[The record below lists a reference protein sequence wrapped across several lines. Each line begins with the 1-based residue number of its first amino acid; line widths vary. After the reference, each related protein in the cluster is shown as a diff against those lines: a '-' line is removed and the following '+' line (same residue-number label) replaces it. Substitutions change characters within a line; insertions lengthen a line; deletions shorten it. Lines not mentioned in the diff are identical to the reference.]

1 MIITN
6 KENLPA
12 PFVRMAQSDYQY
24 TPKRYSATELLKPV
38 REILL
43 KRRYNDELEQD
54 CSDMIWLLFGQA
66 VHHILEQNG
75 TGKNEF
81 AEEKLTY
88 ALENGYTVSGVIDF
102 YDMAKGEVVDYK
114 TASVWKI
121 IKGDL
126 ADWGEQGLI
135 YAWLLWKNGLPVR
148 SVKFY
153 AVLKDHSPRDAK
165 TKEGYPKL
173 PVVPVEFTVNDERL
187 ATIDKFIRAKIDL
200 LILYEN
206 TPDDE
211 LPVCA
216 PEDRWNDGDK
226 YAVMKKG
233 RKTAL
238 RVLDSEAE
246 AEKYKTENG
255 GDFIE
260 LRPGT
265 DKRCIDYCLCCKKCS
280 HWKALQAQQS
290 AEQSE

>member
-6 KENLPA
+6 KEGLPA

-54 CSDMIWLLFGQA
+54 CSDMVWLLFGQA
-66 VHHILEQNG
+66 VHHILEQSG
-75 TGKNEF
+75 TGESEF

-88 ALENGYTVSGVIDF
+88 TLENGYTVSGVIDF
-102 YDMAKGEVVDYK
+102 YDMATGAVVDYK
-114 TASVWKI
+114 TASVWKV
-121 IKGDL
+121 IKGDFD
-126 ADWGEQGLI
+126 DWQKQGLI
-135 YAWLLWKNGLPVR
+135 YAWLLWKNNLPVR
-148 SVKFY
+148 SVMFY
-153 AVLKDHSPRDAK
+153 AILKDHSPRDAK
-165 TKEGYPKL
+165 TKAGYPKL
-173 PVVPVEFTVNDERL
+173 PVVPVTFGVNDEL
-187 ATIDKFIRAKIDL
+187 LGAIDRYIRAKVNL
-200 LILYEN
+200 LVLYEN
-206 TPDDE
+206 APDNA
-211 LPVCA
+211 LPVCS

-238 RVLDSEAE
+238 RVLDSKSE
-246 AEKYKTENG
+246 AEKYKTDNG

-265 DKRCIDYCLCCKKCS
+265 DKRCIDYCLCCEKCS
-280 HWKALQAQQS
+280 YWKSLQTKQN
-290 AEQSE
+290 EQDPE